1 MKKKTIEKLPFLTL
15 PAVSR
20 KRAVRYVAVTDTR
33 KIAEEMHLFVEV
45 YRNRK
50 DSMDIPVVRIALTGE
65 DFGTFFPRTGMWS
78 ESRITSNT
86 WNSDGL
92 IWREDDDHGWRSRE
106 DKEKENV
113 LHSQK
118 DLERIKAFTNETVWR
133 EESWWDFI
141 DKRQQ
146 DISSEKYRK
155 KERRRYERRRQ
166 ALEERQR
173 QTKKLPEKRIL
184 KYADT
189 VIFHDRHTIFYRKH
203 GARATIA
210 CSKCGGVTDARWKH
224 GQSYE
229 SQFEKTI
236 TEPAEGHYGI
246 CPLCRETGLFIPQG
260 HAGRKKRAVSSLF
273 LGQQYKETGFVLR
286 YIQVEKEWELEEFC
300 GVKGLEMTGAY
311 EKLLGV
317 EIARVYFEPGKK
329 VQKDYHKNNPYSGED
344 YWDDCNLYGMNNISI
359 KTGKIMPETFEE
371 IGNTFLRYSAM
382 KEYCAAEKGDINPV
396 DYLERYMQT
405 PQIEMLVKM
414 GLTEVV
420 RELVRCHYGIVMD
433 VDAKRP
439 DLFLGIR
446 KERVRQLIRAK
457 GDIDILNIMQMEKRM
472 GQCWT
477 DAQIEQIAE
486 LRTGDKMSIVM
497 EYMSVQQ
504 FLNRVAKYAGCE
516 YGTGCSTAESRLQD
530 TAGRYIDYLNMRRT
544 LGYDMT
550 NTVYLFPRDL
560 YAAHVTMVVES
571 NKKEADA
578 RIREASERYP
588 LIKKHYRRY
597 RKMFYFADGEFLIRP
612 ARNAG
617 EIIMEGRILH
627 HCVGGDRYLNG
638 HDKGEHLILFL
649 RFMDRPDEPYI
660 TVEIDPDRKRIIQ
673 WYGANDKKPDEMRM
687 QGWLDAYVTRLRCGL
702 AATEQET
709 TAQVEQ
715 TLLMAAM

>member
-1 MKKKTIEKLPFLTL
+1 MKKKTIEKIPFLTL

-65 DFGTFFPRTGMWS
+65 DFGTFFPRTGTWS
-78 ESRITSNT
+78 ESMITSNT
-86 WNSDGL
+86 WNSEGL

-113 LHSQK
+113 LYSQK
-118 DLERIKAFTNETVWR
+118 DLERIRAFTNKTVWR

-141 DKRQQ
+141 DKLQQ

-155 KERRRYERRRQ
+155 KERRRYERRKQ

-173 QTKKLPEKRIL
+173 QTLKLPEKRIL
-184 KYADT
+184 AYADT

-210 CSKCGGVTDARWKH
+210 CSKCGGVTDARWKQ
-224 GQSYE
+224 GQSYG
-229 SQFEKTI
+229 SQFERTI
-236 TEPAEGHYGI
+236 AEPAEGHYGI

-260 HAGRKKRAVSSLF
+260 HAGRRKRAVGCLF

-286 YIQVEKEWELEEFC
+286 YIQVEKEWKLEEFC
-300 GVKGLEMTGAY
+300 GEKGLGITGAY
-311 EKLLGV
+311 EELLGV
-317 EIARVYFEPGKK
+317 EIARVYFEHGKK
-329 VQKDYHKNNPYSGED
+329 VQKDYCKHDPYSGKD
-344 YWDDCNLYGMNNISI
+344 FWDDCNLYGMNNIRI

-371 IGNTFLRYSAM
+371 MGNTFLRYSAM
-382 KEYCAAEKGDINPV
+382 KEYCAAEKEDINPV

-405 PQIEMLVKM
+405 PQIEMLVKT
-414 GLTEVV
+414 GITGVV
-420 RELVRCHYGIVMD
+420 RELVNCHYGIVRD
-433 VDAKRP
+433 EGAKRP
-439 DLFLGIR
+439 ELFLGIR
-446 KERVRQLIRAK
+446 RERVRQLIRAK

-477 DAQIEQIAE
+477 DGQIEQMAE
-486 LRTGDKMSIVM
+486 LRIGDKMSTVM
-497 EYMSVQQ
+497 EYMGVQQ

-516 YGTGCSTAESRLQD
+516 YGTGCSTAVSRLRD

-550 NTVYLFPRDL
+550 NTVYLFPRDM
-560 YAAHVTMVVES
+560 YAAHVKMVEES

-578 RIREASERYP
+578 RIREASERYQ
-588 LIKKHYRRY
+588 LIKRHYRRY
-597 RKMFYFADGEFLIRP
+597 RKIFYFADGEFLIRP

-627 HCVGGDRYLNG
+627 HCVGGDRYLNS
-638 HDKGEHLILFL
+638 HDKGEYLILFL
-649 RFMDRPDEPYI
+649 RFMDKPDEPYI
-660 TVEIDPDRKRIIQ
+660 TVEINPDTKRIIQ
-673 WYGANDKKPDEMRM
+673 WYGANDKKPDEKRM
-687 QGWLDAYVTRLRCGL
+687 QRWLDAYVTRLRCGL
-702 AATEQET
+702 AVTEQEAT
-709 TAQVEQ
+709 EQVEQ
-715 TLLMAAM
+715 TLLMAAI

>member
-1 MKKKTIEKLPFLTL
+1 MKKKAIEKIPFLKL

-50 DSMDIPVVRIALTGE
+50 DSMDIPVVRIALTGK
-65 DFGTFFPRTGMWS
+65 DFGTFFPRIGAWS

-113 LHSQK
+113 LYSQE
-118 DLERIKAFTNETVWR
+118 DLERIRAFTNETVWR

-141 DKRQQ
+141 DQRQK
-146 DISSEKYRK
+146 DITSEKYRK

-173 QTKKLPEKRIL
+173 QTPELPEKRIL
-184 KYADT
+184 AYADT
-189 VIFHDRHTIFYRKH
+189 VIFHNRHTIFYRKH
-203 GARATIA
+203 GVRVTIA

-236 TEPAEGHYGI
+236 TEPVENHYGI

-329 VQKDYHKNNPYSGED
+329 VQKDYCKYDPYSGKD
-344 YWDDCNLYGMNNISI
+344 FWDDCNLYGMNNISI
-359 KTGKIMPETFEE
+359 KPGKIMPETFEE
-371 IGNTFLRYSAM
+371 MGNTFMRYSAM
-382 KEYCAAEKGDINPV
+382 KEYCAAEKEDVNPV

-420 RELVRCHYGIVMD
+420 RELVKCHFGIVR
-433 VDAKRP
+433 DADARRP
-439 DLFLGIR
+439 ELFLGIR
-446 KERVRQLIRAK
+446 KERVRQLIRAN
-457 GDIDILNIMQMEKRM
+457 GDIDILNVMQMEKSM
-472 GQCWT
+472 CQSWT
-477 DAQIEQIAE
+477 AAQIEQVAE
-486 LRTGDKMSIVM
+486 LKIRDKIGTAA
-497 EYMSVQQ
+497 EYMSVQK

-516 YGTGCSTAESRLQD
+516 YGTGCSTAVSRLQE
-530 TAGRYIDYLNMRRT
+530 TAGRYIDYLNMRHA
-544 LGYDMT
+544 LGYDME
-550 NTVYLFPRDL
+550 NTVYLFPGNLD
-560 YAAHVTMVVES
+560 AAHEKMVEES

-578 RIREASERYP
+578 RIRDVSCRYP
-588 LIKKHYRRY
+588 FIKKYYRRY
-597 RKMFYFADGEFLIRP
+597 RKIFYFADGEFLIRP

-617 EIIMEGRILH
+617 EIVMEGRRLH
-627 HCVGGDRYLNG
+627 HCVGGDSYLNS
-638 HDKGEHLILFL
+638 HDKGKSLILFL
-649 RFMDRPDEPYI
+649 RFMDRPDKPYI
-660 TVEIDPDRKRIIQ
+660 TVEIDPKKKRIVQ
-673 WYGANDKKPDEMRM
+673 WYGAHDKKPDKKRM
-687 QGWLDAYVTRLRCGL
+687 QRWLDTYVTWLKCGL
-702 AATEQET
+702 EETEKET
-709 TAQVEQ
+709 AETVEQ
-715 TLLMAAM
+715 TRLMVAM

>member
-1 MKKKTIEKLPFLTL
+1 MKKKTIEKVPFLKL

-20 KRAVRYVAVTDTR
+20 KRVVRYVAVTDTR

-50 DSMDIPVVRIALTGE
+50 DSMDIPVVRIALTGK
-65 DFGTFFPRTGMWS
+65 DFGTFFPGTGTWS

-106 DKEKENV
+106 DKEKESV
-113 LHSQK
+113 LCSQK

-133 EESWWDFI
+133 EESWWEFI
-141 DKRQQ
+141 DKRQK
-146 DISSEKYRK
+146 DITSENYRK
-155 KERRRYERRRQ
+155 KERRRYERRKQ
-166 ALEERQR
+166 ALEERKR
-173 QTKKLPEKRIL
+173 QTKELPEKRIL

-210 CSKCGGVTDARWKH
+210 CSKCGGVTDARWKQ

-229 SQFEKTI
+229 SQFERTI
-236 TEPAEGHYGI
+236 TEPVENHYGI
-246 CPLCRETGLFIPQG
+246 CPLCRETGVFIPQG
-260 HAGRKKRAVSSLF
+260 HAGRKRRAVSSLF

-286 YIQVEKEWELEEFC
+286 YIQVEKEWKLEEFC
-300 GVKGLEMTGAY
+300 MEKDLEMTGAY
-311 EKLLGV
+311 EELFGV

-329 VQKDYHKNNPYSGED
+329 VQKDYHKNNPYCGED

-359 KTGKIMPETFEE
+359 KPGKIMPGTFEE
-371 IGNTFLRYSAM
+371 MEDTFLRYSAM
-382 KEYCAAEKGDINPV
+382 KEYCAAEKEDINPV

-414 GLTEVV
+414 GLIKVV
-420 RELVRCHYGIVMD
+420 RELVKCHYGIVRD
-433 VDAKRP
+433 VDARRP

-446 KERVRQLIRAK
+446 KERVRQLIQKK
-457 GDIDILNIMQMEKRM
+457 GDMDVLKVMQMEMHVR
-472 GQCWT
+472 QCWT
-477 DAQIEQIAE
+477 AGQIEQMAE
-486 LRTGDKMSIVM
+486 LRIGDKMSTVM
-497 EYMSVQQ
+497 EYMSIQQ

-516 YGTGCSTAESRLQD
+516 YGTGCSTAVSRLQD

-560 YAAHVTMVVES
+560 NAAHVKMVEES
-571 NKKEADA
+571 NKKEVDA

-597 RKMFYFADGEFLIRP
+597 RKMFYFADREFLIRP

-627 HCVGGDRYLNG
+627 HCVGGDRYLNN
-638 HDKGEHLILFL
+638 HDKGEYLILFL

-660 TVEIDPDRKRIIQ
+660 TVEINPDTKRIIQ
-673 WYGANDKKPDEMRM
+673 WYGANDKKPDKMRM

-702 AATEQET
+702 EETEQET